1 MSSQIFF
8 LLSDFSHHMLRAHG
22 ARRRGRGLQ
31 VAGCAGKALAGWDDA
46 GLARGLR
53 ASTGACAGRRTL
65 ASCCSG
71 PARLLLPP
79 LPLLPLLLQR
89 RSQGSEPVGLPRGS
103 QQQLDR
109 VQQEKN
115 YSRKEKK
122 LSPKT
127 KPRAAASALF
137 SLNQRGPCDMSA

>member
-8 LLSDFSHHMLRAHG
+8 LLPDFSHHMLRAHG
-22 ARRRGRGLQ
+22 ARRIGRVEQ

-79 LPLLPLLLQR
+79 SPLLHLLLQR

-122 LSPKT
+122 IVPKNKT
-127 KPRAAASALF
+127 PSSCARPFFAHPARPL
-137 SLNQRGPCDMSA
+137 